1 MILTKPLFSK
11 QSIWNL
17 KRYCV
22 ENFIKAK
29 EVPVKAFPD
38 YKRQFTANGGFS
50 QLLLLLPA
58 KIMMVMVVRCLRWL
72 WLSWGWSIWSE
83 DVIAELVEF
92 EKNNSMTFF
101 WYVFCP
107 QTLAKSQTLMLCFAT
122 FLNKHLNFVL
132 TWSKT
137 MVYFPTNRST
147 HITNV
152 ISI

>member
-92 EKNNSMTFF
+92 EKNNSMTFSNMYF
-101 WYVFCP
+101 VP
-107 QTLAKSQTLMLCFAT
+107 KILTLMLCFAT
-122 FLNKHLNFVL
+122 FLNKHLNFKIYL
-132 TWSKT
+132 NWN
-137 MVYFPTNRST
+137 TN
-147 HITNV
+147 IFDFFCYVKQWNNV
-152 ISI
+152 WQSNP

>member
-92 EKNNSMTFF
+92 EKNNSMTFSNMYF
-101 WYVFCP
+101 VP
-107 QTLAKSQTLMLCFAT
+107 KILTLMLCFAT
-122 FLNKHLNFVL
+122 LHIWILYKHGQNLLVITNFWSIL
-132 TWSKT
+132 LDYHWSKKI
-137 MVYFPTNRST
+137 YRL
-147 HITNV
+147 
-152 ISI
+152 

>member
-92 EKNNSMTFF
+92 EKNNSITFSDMYF
-101 WYVFCP
+101 VP
-107 QTLAKSQTLMLCFAT
+107 QISNFNAT
-122 FLNKHLNFVL
+122 FLIKYLNFVKHL
-132 TWSKT
+132 VKINGVFS
-137 MVYFPTNRST
+137 
-147 HITNV
+147 H
-152 ISI
+152 